1 MSDMRIAFKVS
12 RAWVLKAYPHLVSVL
27 CILLGIKLYDI
38 SLGKYALLG
47 KRETYF
53 CIYITLI
60 RLGLYVVSQS
70 RLEGL
75 GVVTYRPPQR
85 LKYNLGK

>member
-47 KRETYF
+47 KGAAY
-53 CIYITLI
+53 
-60 RLGLYVVSQS
+60 LGLFIIWIQVWLYCCVVIKA
-70 RLEGL
+70 REL
-75 GVVTYRPPQR
+75 GSSSIPVAAAPEI
-85 LKYNLGK
+85 